1 MVNHTLK
8 GMPSTLEYLTVMY
21 FSQYNNSILKERENW
36 NGDISDFGWYGTV
49 SHTNQIL
56 KDGKSYTKSHAKH
69 TRISLSHVF
78 FKIHQFHS

>member
-21 FSQYNNSILKERENW
+21 FSKYINSILKVRDNW
-36 NGDISDFGWYGTV
+36 KGDISDFGWYGTV

-56 KDGKSYTKSHAKH
+56 KNGLTFTKGLANNI
-69 TRISLSHVF
+69 TISKGQLEG
-78 FKIHQFHS
+78 